1 MERFPS
7 CAAEKKGISPGGSEI
22 SSRELRR
29 VAIWALLA
37 ASSQNDAKMPQDFDG
52 FQDLQVIFSFLGL
65 RIEGFGG
72 SGARNW
78 RIPGGGG
85 GHEHPQGWEQGEHH
99 STDPRTAENALF
111 TAISGLGLWRHD
123 RAKLR

>member
-1 MERFPS
+1 MERFSS
-7 CAAEKKGISPGGSEI
+7 CAAEKKRISSGGSEI

-52 FQDLQVIFSFLGL
+52 FQDLQVIPSFLGL

-72 SGARNW
+72 G
-78 RIPGGGG
+78 
-85 GHEHPQGWEQGEHH
+85 
-99 STDPRTAENALF
+99 
-111 TAISGLGLWRHD
+111 
-123 RAKLR
+123 